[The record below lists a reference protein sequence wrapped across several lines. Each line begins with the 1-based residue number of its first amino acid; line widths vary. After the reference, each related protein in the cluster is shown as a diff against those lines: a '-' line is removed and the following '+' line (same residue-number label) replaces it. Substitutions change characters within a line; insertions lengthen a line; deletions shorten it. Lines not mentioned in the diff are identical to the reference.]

1 MPTMLIFA
9 VLIAMIL
16 AAPAPAALSAPASV
30 ASPASQPS
38 GTAQPPPV
46 VPPFVPPEVAA
57 CDECDRI
64 TRDWQ
69 IEATAF
75 ARPLGEFEFK
85 DAPLERVLEELAR
98 RAGLPLVADWADLEK
113 NGIARTRPFSFN
125 RNDVAIAVLAEQI
138 ERADETRTRFQVR
151 GGELHFATTERLDAH
166 AATCTYDVGWL
177 IDALDAEV
185 GRSGISGVVL
195 EQRKIA
201 LDSQPA
207 GASGGAVGRF
217 FPPYMKAPFTPADRV
232 VRTLRQH
239 IAWDE
244 WYENGGFARADVM
257 NRTLIA
263 TCSIHTHREI
273 RRLLERMRVSG
284 SCSPC
289 EQLDRDWAMEQAA
302 LSRPI
307 EPLNFNVAPLKQV
320 LGDVA
325 RTAEMPLLVN
335 WKAISPD
342 TPISLELPTGTVG
355 VALQAVLDATPEAAG
370 FEVCDGVL
378 LVDEPDRFTRRNVVC
393 TYEIGWLLDVIERE
407 QHRVYGPLP
416 TTDPQALWQDYAN
429 RVDVV
434 QRCIEGCV
442 TADAWDS
449 NGGAATM
456 RPIARTIVVS
466 GPVRTHRELRRLLS
480 SLRDQPQKIIG
491 TAKK

>member
-1 MPTMLIFA
+1 MPTMPIVAIFA
-9 VLIAMIL
+9 LLISEV
-16 AAPAPAALSAPASV
+16 PPPTSSPPAA
-30 ASPASQPS
+30 PASQPS
-38 GTAQPPPV
+38 GTAQLSPA

-185 GRSGISGVVL
+185 GRSGIAGL
-195 EQRKIA
+195 DGGHGKLA

-207 GASGGAVGRF
+207 ETAGGSAGLLFYPQHVYG
-217 FPPYMKAPFTPADRV
+217 PETPALRIGRTV
-232 VRTLRQH
+232 VGH
-239 IAWDE
+239 VSPDE
-244 WYENGGFARADVM
+244 WHENGGTGRAEVM
-257 NRTLIA
+257 NRMLIA
-263 TCSIHTHREI
+263 TCSIHAHREI
-273 RRLLERMRVSG
+273 RRLLERMRVSS

-307 EPLNFNVAPLKQV
+307 EPLNFNDAPLKQV
-320 LGDVA
+320 LGRLA
-325 RTAEMPLLVN
+325 RAAELPLLVN

-342 TPISLELPTGTVG
+342 TPIRLELPSGTVG
-355 VALQAVLDATPEAAG
+355 VALQAALDATPEAAG
-370 FEVCDGVL
+370 FEVRDGVL

-442 TADAWDS
+442 TADAWNS

-466 GPVRTHRELRRLLS
+466 APVRTHRELRRLLE
-480 SLRDQPQKIIG
+480 SLRDEPQKIIG
-491 TAKK
+491 TPKR